1 MVELLRRQDR
11 WASTPPPSEAQ
22 VRQLLDHPPVTL
34 REAMG
39 LLNYGPVAH
48 YFAYRW
54 SDPTFLSGLALLNLH
69 EHTNV
74 LEVACGIGHFC
85 REFTLRG
92 IPVTGVD
99 VVYSK
104 LWLAKH
110 YVAPDAAYVC
120 LDAGEPLPFPDQ
132 HFSTAFCHDAF
143 YFLPQKAQL
152 AREMRRVAKIVLIG
166 HTHNAGAENY
176 SSGAPLT
183 PAEYAALFPGSCVY
197 DDAELTQALL
207 EDRPPLSSP
216 PGAALALAPP
226 STGWTSLFTDPP
238 PGAALTP
245 NPLLVNGE
253 VIFPSERYRA
263 EYGTS
268 MGYLRPVSSRAAQVR
283 SRALVSLPE
292 RW

>member
-1 MVELLRRQDR
+1 MIELLRRQDR
-11 WASTPPPSEAQ
+11 WARTPPPSETQ
-22 VRQLLDHPPVTL
+22 VRQLLDHPPGTL
-34 REAMG
+34 REAME
-39 LLNYGPVAH
+39 LLNYGPVAD

-104 LWLAKH
+104 LWLARQ
-110 YVAPDAAYVC
+110 YVAPDANYIC
-120 LDAGEPLPFPDQ
+120 LDAGELLPFPDQ

-143 YFLPQKAQL
+143 YFLPHKAQL
-152 AREMRRVAKIVLIG
+152 AREMQRVAKIVLIG
-166 HTHNAGAENY
+166 HTHNAAADNY
-176 SSGAPLT
+176 SSGASLT
-183 PAEYAALFPGSCVY
+183 AAEYAALFPGSCLY

-207 EDRPPLSSP
+207 EDRPPRKSL

-226 STGWTSLFTDPP
+226 STGWTGVFTDPP
-238 PGAALTP
+238 AHAPLSL
-245 NPLLVNGE
+245 NPLLVNGK
-253 VIFPSERYRA
+253 VVFPSERYRA
-263 EYGTS
+263 EYGPL
-268 MGYLRPVSSRAAQVR
+268 MRYLQPVSSRAAQVR
-283 SRALVSLPE
+283 RRALVSLPE